1 MLYEILKTSKLGAS
15 FAPDMYTALW
25 AQKLARDGEVKTL
38 SGAPPLSFQANGT
51 PLLDYLISGNTVQ
64 SGTPTPDNPVMP
76 QGTGERTGNL
86 YQFPYTLN
94 FSLSGSGNNRT
105 VISTAYT
112 RSNILKLKPNT
123 TYYFT
128 GQRAQAMDTFGR
140 IALFTDKPEVNSV
153 STHFYSFSNN
163 ESTTFTTDA
172 TENYALV
179 YLAQP
184 QDYNIDY
191 NMMLIEGSTPPSSY
205 IPYGIKIPISSAG
218 QTTPVYLGEVETTR
232 KIKKLV
238 LTGQE
243 NITQHSVKNGIVGV
257 RIPTSANVKG
267 ASEVI
272 CTHCNGDTW
281 TSYNG
286 DNRPYSIIVS
296 NPADGNAVLYMTAP
310 DSEHNTLETFI
321 QWVTNQYN
329 NGTPIEIWYVQ
340 QTETTGI
347 VNEPIRKIGDYAD
360 TLSMEQA
367 GGEIPTARGTN
378 TLDVLTDVKPSEI
391 YIKYKS

>member
-64 SGTPTPDNPVMP
+64 SGTPTPDNPIMP
-76 QGTGERTGNL
+76 VDTGDLET
-86 YQFPYTLN
+86 
-94 FSLSGSGNNRT
+94 SG
-105 VISTAYT
+105 A
-112 RSNILKLKPNT
+112 KA
-123 TYYFT
+123 
-128 GQRAQAMDTFGR
+128 GQ
-140 IALFTDKPEVNSV
+140 
-153 STHFYSFSNN
+153 Y
-163 ESTTFTTDA
+163 
-172 TENYALV
+172 
-179 YLAQP
+179 
-184 QDYNIDY
+184 
-191 NMMLIEGSTPPSSY
+191 
-205 IPYGIKIPISSAG
+205 KIPISNSGENLFDKESQNIIQNKYLRDNGNLDASSNHIVSDFMPISG
-218 QTTPVYLGEVETTR
+218 AYITISNVSVSNTTSHCFYDNNKNFISSFKLEKIPKTIEIPSNAKFIRCTVLKAKINDFMLNLGSEALPYEPYHHTTTPVYLGEVETTR

-238 LTGQE
+238 LTGEE
-243 NITQHSVKNGIVGV
+243 NITLHSVKNGIVGV

-281 TSYNG
+281 TAYNG

-340 QTETTGI
+340 QTETIGI
-347 VNEPIRKIGDYAD
+347 VNEPLRKIGEYAD
-360 TLSMEQA
+360 TVSMEQA
-367 GGEIPTARGTN
+367 NVEIPTARGTN
-378 TLDVLTDVKPSEI
+378 TLDVLTDVKPSNV
-391 YIKYKS
+391 YLKYKEV